1 MQLNQVILK
10 SFSTLGVTDRPWRIS
25 LRVSLGLA
33 FLLVTMTAPSKLQA
47 QGVGFVP
54 TANAVQ
60 LCSGDAIQ
68 AIGQTSI
75 IPANAG
81 TVLAGSVIFLTF
93 GGGELS
99 GTPVVQGAG
108 AGNITVTLAGNAVR
122 LNFVSS
128 VAYIPGAG
136 LFVTGVFMTT
146 TGISATTNIPVSYS
160 ANSAAPNTNPITF
173 TAPQRTIAFII
184 SCQISHDSGNIQ
196 TGTVA
201 QTLAAPL
208 VVVISPCMPGTVMTF
223 AVTSGGGSVT
233 ATNVPIDNACKASS
247 TLRLGELAGANTV
260 SVRSPFTNSITFTAQ
275 GIAGLPTVLSIVSGN
290 NQSGIVG
297 QDLVAPFIVKTVD
310 AYTNPVRGLLLF
322 TVTEGGGALLYYNGL
337 ANPDGSFQNLYR
349 LGNTPGP
356 NVIRVTSP
364 QIPDTQ
370 LLFNATG
377 LAATATTLSLT
388 SGNGQ
393 TGQPSQTIQPFV
405 VRVSGA
411 NNIPIGGVP
420 VTFAVTAGGGSL
432 STTQATTDATGF
444 ASTVLTLGPQQGTNT
459 VSASAGSLSGSPHAF
474 NALATLSGQAP
485 ALFTGGVVNGASFR
499 PAANANGNTAPGSIV
514 TLFGSELAAAEISAQ
529 STPLPTTLS
538 DTTITFNGIPAPLFF
553 VSSSQV
559 NAKIPWGVA
568 PGEVAVLV
576 RRGFLEILSQSI
588 TVSAVSPG
596 IFTTNRQGTGPGAIL
611 HADTFQPVTDANP
624 TAAGQRIAIFAT
636 GLGPVQPA
644 ATSGQPAP
652 SPAARTISTPLV
664 NINGIPATVEFAGL
678 APGFVGLYQVNAL
691 IPAGISPGTQ
701 DLQIIIN
708 GVPSN
713 TVTVAVR

>member
-1 MQLNQVILK
+1 MQLNQLILK
-10 SFSTLGVTDRPWRIS
+10 SFSTLEVTGRPWRIS
-25 LRVSLGLA
+25 LQLSLGLA
-33 FLLVTMTAPSKLQA
+33 FLLVIMASPSNLQA
-47 QGVGFVP
+47 QGVSFVS

-68 AIGQTSI
+68 AIGQTI
-75 IPANAG
+75 ITPASAG
-81 TVLAGSVIFLTF
+81 TILAGSSIFLTF

-99 GTPVVQGAG
+99 GTPVAQGTG
-108 AGNITVTLAGNAVR
+108 AVNITVTLTGNTVT
-122 LNFVSS
+122 LNFINS
-128 VAYIPGAG
+128 VAYAPGDI
-136 LFVTGVFMTT
+136 LSITGVLMAT
-146 TGISATTNIPVSYS
+146 TGISANTNISVSFS
-160 ANSAAPNTNPITF
+160 ANSAAPTTNPITF
-173 TAPQRTIAFII
+173 TAPARTIAFMN
-184 SCQISHDSGNIQ
+184 SCQISHDSGNSQ
-196 TGTVA
+196 TGIVA
-201 QTLAAPL
+201 QLLAAPL
-208 VVVISPCMPGTVMTF
+208 VVVISPCMPGTMMTF

-233 ATNVPIDNACKASS
+233 ATNVPIDNSCKASS
-247 TLRLGELAGANTV
+247 TLRLGERVGTNTV
-260 SVRSPFTNSITFTAQ
+260 VVRSVLTNSITFTAQ
-275 GIAGLPTVLSIVSGN
+275 ANPGPPASMAIISGN
-290 NQSGIVG
+290 NQSGTVG
-297 QDLVAPFIVKTVD
+297 QDLAAPLIVKTVD

-322 TVTEGGGALLYYNGL
+322 EVIEGGGALSLYDGL
-337 ANPDGSFQNLYR
+337 AQPDGLFQTLYR
-349 LGNTPGP
+349 LGNAAGP

-364 QIPDTQ
+364 SLPDTQ

-377 LAATATTLSLT
+377 LAAAATTLSLT

-393 TGQPSQTIQPFV
+393 TGQPSQALQPFV

-411 NNIPIGGVP
+411 NNIPIPGAA

-432 STTQATTDATGF
+432 SVTQATTDATGF

-459 VSASAGSLSGSPHAF
+459 VSTSSGSLSGSPLAF

-485 ALFTGGVVNGASFR
+485 TLFTGGVVNGASFR
-499 PAANANGNTAPGSIV
+499 PAAAADGNTAPGSIIAI
-514 TLFGSELAAAEISAQ
+514 FGAELASGEISAQ
-529 STPLPTTLS
+529 STPLPTILG
-538 DTTITFNGIPAPLFF
+538 DTTITFNGIAAPLFF
-553 VSSSQV
+553 VAPGQI
-559 NAKIPWGVA
+559 NAQLPWGVA
-568 PGEVAVLV
+568 PGGVAVRV
-576 RRGFLEILSQSI
+576 RRGFLEISSQSI
-588 TVSAVSPG
+588 LVSAVSPG

-691 IPAGISPGTQ
+691 IPAGISPGNQ